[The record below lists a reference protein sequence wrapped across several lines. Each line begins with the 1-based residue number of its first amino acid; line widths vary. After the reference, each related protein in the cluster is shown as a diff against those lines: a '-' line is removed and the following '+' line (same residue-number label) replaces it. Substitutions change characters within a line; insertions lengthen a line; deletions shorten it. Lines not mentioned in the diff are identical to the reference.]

1 VSGIALLRTNLEP
14 RSITYQLRVY
24 TLKDTA
30 SLEAFRT
37 VQYPR
42 HFASFAEFGM
52 SIQGIWTSP
61 ADGTR
66 TKLYAIIRYPDGK
79 DPDKVLGEYLDSAG
93 FKADMVGFDPD
104 DIVDVESTLLTPS
117 NASPLW

>member
-1 VSGIALLRTNLEP
+1 M
-14 RSITYQLRVY
+14 YQLRVY
-24 TLKDTA
+24 TLKDTT

-61 ADGTR
+61 TDETR
-66 TKLYAIIRYPDGK
+66 TKLRTTQSERMTIEA
-79 DPDKVLGEYLDSAG
+79 S
-93 FKADMVGFDPD
+93 
-104 DIVDVESTLLTPS
+104 LLRAKPRGS
-117 NASPLW
+117 